1 MWLPLELKTFSVM
14 RKKKEQTVTLVVP
27 KYNIKQ
33 EFGIEHAER
42 LLDMGPK
49 LNGGWELPSDSNY
62 TYSEENGLRV
72 KSDKANSAKTV

>member
-1 MWLPLELKTFSVM
+1 M
-14 RKKKEQTVTLVVP
+14 RKKKEQTVTLIVP

-42 LLDMGPK
+42 LLDMGPQ
-49 LNGGWELPSDSNY
+49 LNGGWELPGDSNY
-62 TYSEENGLRV
+62 TYNEENGLRV